1 MRAGTLA
8 GCEDFMN
15 TSRDRHLIAV
25 VTLLVG
31 LLLSPAFVFA
41 TEQTGKITGRVVDE
55 QGEVIEGARITL
67 TSDSLQGV
75 KTAATSDK
83 GTYWVPGLPPG
94 TYALRAEKEGF
105 APFRR
110 EGIRLSIG
118 SVLQVDVTLPI
129 ATVDE
134 GVVVTVVSDDK
145 PILDVSSSTTG
156 AVVTKEFLEAL
167 PTRRSYQGAAQFT
180 PGVTGGANPSV
191 KGGSSRENKWLLDG
205 ANTTDPV
212 TGTFSFNFNM
222 DAIDEIEV
230 ITGNFRAENG
240 GSLGSIINVR
250 TRSGGNRVTVN
261 ANAFYNNGNWS
272 PKRDGV
278 FTADGRQIEG
288 SEFDRDNQDFN
299 LNLAVG
305 GPVVK
310 DRLWFF
316 ASMKYLNN
324 VSTAAG
330 ARSPR
335 IFNGFN
341 FFAKLTANP
350 HPRHRL
356 MLSVLGGPASIS
368 NQGQDFFRVPDAQS
382 HQYQSSLVVTFEE
395 EWTITNF
402 LVARLQYNHMKTAI
416 DSTPQ
421 PCTHK
426 DDLRL
431 KQCKDGQDEG
441 FIDFTTPGH
450 IGAGGAFWSDNY
462 YIYSLNDRWRDS
474 LRATVTGFIPNA
486 LGSHEIKG
494 GVELSW
500 VRAEN
505 TFAYI
510 GNVYYV
516 DILEDGGDPES
527 TVPYYWRETGGQLFT
542 RNTGSTIFAFIQD
555 TWQPVRGLTID
566 LGLKYDRGTMRND
579 EGERIV
585 GFDSFTPVGGI
596 SWDPTLK
603 KRAKI
608 YIGGGVI
615 IDESR
620 LGISGFLDKNGL
632 GRKLYLSPEFFD
644 RADINNSYDLYSYSR
659 GQSNYESL
667 NNLTVPRT
675 YALNGGFDVLLGK
688 ATKVGIEGSA
698 KWFRNLWEDDEV
710 NYIWNGRGTN
720 TLGVVNGVQSNF
732 FRLRTPNQGAR
743 NYYSLTLKL
752 QRRMFKGLLLDL
764 HYTLSMTRGLTATQI
779 TAALDNPTQEE
790 FEYGWL
796 DSDRPH
802 VFKAS
807 AAYKLPF
814 GLQVGGTL
822 QIFSGSRFDRKFY
835 NDKGGYDNFVAARGT
850 FDSVNPWWDLNL
862 KISYAINLTAELYN
876 VTNNRAA
883 TGISQGALDSR
894 GEYYASGRQG
904 PMELQLGLGYD
915 F

>member
-1 MRAGTLA
+1 MIERRHRLLSALA
-8 GCEDFMN
+8 LLLG
-15 TSRDRHLIAV
+15 V
-25 VTLLVG
+25 LLV
-31 LLLSPAFVFA
+31 PASGFA
-41 TEQTGKITGRVVDE
+41 TEQTGKVRGTIVDE
-55 QGEVIEGARITL
+55 SGALLEGVAITM
-67 TSDSLQGV
+67 SSENLQGT
-75 KTAATSDK
+75 KSATTSAK

-94 TYALRAEKEGF
+94 TYRLRAEKEGF
-105 APFRR
+105 TPFVR
-110 EGIRLSIG
+110 EGIRVTIG

-134 GVVVTVVSDDK
+134 GITVTVVSDDK
-145 PILDVSSSTTG
+145 PILDVASSTTG
-156 AVVTKEFLEAL
+156 QIVTKEYLDAL
-167 PTRRSYQGAAQFT
+167 PTNRSYQSATQLA
-180 PGVTGGANPSV
+180 PGVTGGANPNV

-212 TGTFSFNFNM
+212 TGTFSFNFNI

-250 TRSGGNRVTVN
+250 TRSGGNRFTLN

-272 PKRDGV
+272 PKRDAV
-278 FTADGRQIEG
+278 FTADGRQIES
-288 SEFDRDNQDFN
+288 SEFDRDNQDLN
-299 LNLAVG
+299 INLAVG
-305 GPVVK
+305 GPIVK

-316 ASMKYLNN
+316 GSLKYINN
-324 VSTAAG
+324 VSTAGG
-330 ARSPR
+330 ARTPR
-335 IFNGFN
+335 VFNGFN

-350 HPRHRL
+350 HPAHRM
-356 MLSVLGGPASIS
+356 MLSVLGGPASIG
-368 NQGQDFFRVPDAQS
+368 NTGQSFYQAPDAQR

-402 LVARLQYNHMKTAI
+402 LVARVQYNHMKTAI
-416 DSTPQ
+416 DVTPQ
-421 PCTHK
+421 PCTHQA
-426 DDLRL
+426 DLRF
-431 KQCKDGQDEG
+431 KQCEDDQEEG
-441 FIDFTTPGH
+441 YIDFTTPGR
-450 IGAGGAFWSDNY
+450 IGSGGAFWTDNY
-462 YIYSLNDRWRDS
+462 YLYSLNDRWRDS
-474 LRATVTGFIPNA
+474 VRATVTGFIPNA

-494 GVELSW
+494 GAEFSF

-505 TFAYI
+505 TFGYT
-510 GNVYYV
+510 GNIYYV
-516 DILEDGGDPES
+516 DRLEDGGDPES
-527 TVPYYWRETGGQLFT
+527 TVPYYWRETGGQLFS
-542 RNTGSTIFAFIQD
+542 RHTGSTIFAFIQD
-555 TWQPVRGLTID
+555 SWQPLPGLTID
-566 LGLKYDRGTMRND
+566 VGVKYDRATMRND

-596 SWDPTLK
+596 SWDPTKK
-603 KRAKI
+603 KRAKL

-620 LGISGFLDKNGL
+620 LGISSFLDKNGL

-644 RADINNSYDLYSYSR
+644 RADINNSYDLYSWSR

-675 YALNGGFDVLLGK
+675 YSMNAGFEMLLGK
-688 ATKVGIEGSA
+688 ATKVGIEGTA
-698 KWFRNLWEDDEV
+698 KWFRHLWEDDEV

-743 NYYSLTLKL
+743 NYYSLTLQL
-752 QRRMFKGLLLDL
+752 QRRMFKNLLLDL

-796 DSDRPH
+796 YSDRPH
-802 VFKAS
+802 VFKGS
-807 AAYKLPF
+807 VAYKLPF
-814 GLQVGGTL
+814 GLQLGGTVR
-822 QIFSGSRFDRKFY
+822 IFSGSRFDRRYY
-835 NDKGGYDNFVAARGT
+835 NDKGGYDNFVASRGT

-862 KISYAINLTAELYN
+862 KIMYAVRLPRGRLNITAELYN